1 MASLSREVRRL
12 LGKAIS
18 HYELIQDGDR
28 ISVAVSGGKDS
39 LLLLWLLRERLERI
53 PIRYALTAIHVDP
66 GFNSESSERLSE
78 FFKKE
83 GFSFLIER
91 TNHGVIAHGPENR
104 ENPCF
109 LCARMRRATLFKK
122 ARELDCPKI
131 AFGHNQD
138 DFIETF
144 FLNICYGGQVAAI
157 VPKQPFFK
165 GEIHIIRPL
174 VLVPADKIRRLCTQL
189 DLPVI
194 TNPCPSASRN
204 KREEIRQALDSLCV
218 NNPKVRG
225 NIFHAM
231 SNINLEYLPPPLL
244 QTRTN
249 KG

>member
-1 MASLSREVRRL
+1 MASVSREVRRL
-12 LGKAIS
+12 MGKAIS

-53 PIRYALTAIHVDP
+53 PIRYSLTAIHVDP
-66 GFNSESSERLSE
+66 GFDSESSEMLSE

-83 GFSFLIER
+83 GFSYFVER
-91 TNHGVIAHGPENR
+91 TNHGITAHGPENR

-109 LCARMRRATLFKK
+109 LCARLRRATLFKR

-144 FLNICYGGQVAAI
+144 FLNICYGAQVAAI

-165 GEIHIIRPL
+165 GEIHIIRPFA
-174 VLVPADKIRRLCTQL
+174 LVPADKIRRLCAQL
-189 DLPVI
+189 NLPVI
-194 TNPCPSASRN
+194 TNPCPSANRN
-204 KREEIRQALDSLCV
+204 KRETIRQALNALCV

-244 QTRTN
+244 QTKSN